1 MTEAPIPMALPE
13 ALVIVEALRERL
25 TDPRERRA
33 LEQLARHARQA
44 RRASSSTVDVVGS
57 LVEVRRQAQ
66 AVVDGLTEAIASA
79 SGPPG
84 AG

>member
-1 MTEAPIPMALPE
+1 MTEAPIPMPLAE
-13 ALVIVEALRERL
+13 ALLIVESMRARA
-25 TDPRERRA
+25 TDPREQRA

-57 LVEVRRQAQ
+57 LVEARRAAQ
-66 AVVDGLTEAIASA
+66 SVVDRLTAAIADA

-84 AG
+84 G